1 MTLEPLDLIEYLLKA
16 WFLLYF
22 CEGSIMVREKYR
34 SVGKILFFLQA
45 FFVGYWISTSTW
57 VNRLLYDNVEG
68 MVKDSSY
75 SIIKLA
81 ILIRSI
87 LFSPAFS

>member
-45 FFVGYWISTSTW
+45 FFV
-57 VNRLLYDNVEG
+57 
-68 MVKDSSY
+68 
-75 SIIKLA
+75 
-81 ILIRSI
+81 
-87 LFSPAFS
+87 